1 MNATGVVYI
10 PGVCCEG
17 YQCPHAHFWGVLYS
31 ACVGIQTLPVL
42 FGRLPRAE
50 MVEWANEDTPLFYA
64 VIGITI
70 NILAFGHQSDD
81 LLNHNIYM
89 ADTQEELARK
99 VRELQKEVDRLNAQL
114 KEKRFG
120 LTWIDVPEA
129 FEQESEN
136 KIPVLE
142 EVPELAI
149 HNNDGKPTHI
159 LIEGDNYH
167 ALTCLNYT
175 HRGKIDVIYIDPPY
189 NTGNDGFTYRDA
201 RFLEQF
207 PDGTPIPSNHPLRH
221 SAWLSFM
228 EKRLKFSKELLSDTG
243 VIFISIDDNEQARLK
258 LLCDNIFDENNFI
271 AKFDWRKKTGAND
284 AKDIAIITESILLY
298 AKNKKRTIEKEIW
311 NHDSASRKNERYKY
325 EDEYVE
331 TRGKFYYDTLDRG
344 GLQYSDSMNYG
355 IKTPDGGVIYPNG
368 RSAFYNDGWI
378 WKWSKEK
385 VKWGLE
391 NGYLKFFKSKKSKGS
406 SYTIKYKVYELVDND
421 GKTRKKT
428 GRAFSNLILEPINQ
442 HGNTEI
448 KQMFDGVAVFSNPKP
463 IGLIRYILNTIHNK
477 DITILDFFAGS
488 GTTLH
493 ASIIMNSVDGGTRQC
508 ILCQQNESNICER
521 ITYLRNKKVINGYK
535 NSNGYEVD
543 GFGNSLKYYKTSFVG
558 KNQPKAATD
567 DDKLTLAKKA
577 GCLLS
582 LAENTLYEQET
593 TDFYQIYSDE
603 KGHWTCIYFQEDYSH
618 FEEFRK
624 KVVELEGDEK
634 SVYVFC
640 WTDGSEFAMEFEY
653 ERNVT
658 VKSIPQP
665 ILDIYKSLNA

>member
-1 MNATGVVYI
+1 
-10 PGVCCEG
+10 
-17 YQCPHAHFWGVLYS
+17 
-31 ACVGIQTLPVL
+31 
-42 FGRLPRAE
+42 
-50 MVEWANEDTPLFYA
+50 
-64 VIGITI
+64 
-70 NILAFGHQSDD
+70 
-81 LLNHNIYM
+81 M

-142 EVPELAI
+142 EIPELAI
-149 HNNDGKPTHI
+149 HNEDGKPTHI

-175 HRGKIDVIYIDPPY
+175 HGGKIDAMYFDPPY
-189 NTGNDGFTYRDA
+189 NTGGDGFTYKDK
-201 RFLEQF
+201 RFLEEY
-207 PDGTPIPSNHPLRH
+207 PDGVLIPKNNPVRH
-221 SAWLSFM
+221 SSWLSFM
-228 EKRLKFSKELLSDTG
+228 KKRLVLARELLKDSG
-243 VIFISIDDNEQARLK
+243 VIFISIDENEVTYLTE
-258 LLCDNIFDENNFI
+258 LCNIVFGSNNHI
-271 AKFDWRKKTGAND
+271 ATLVWQKRKGGGN
-284 AKDIAIITESILLY
+284 
-298 AKNKKRTIEKEIW
+298 
-311 NHDSASRKNERYKY
+311 DSAYIAVDHEYVIVYMKKKPEKDKWRVGYEGDYLKRYNL
-325 EDEYVE
+325 EDEIGRY
-331 TRGKFYYDTLDRG
+331 YYDTLSRP
-344 GLQYSDSMNYG
+344 GLNNPIIYDVEC
-355 IKTPDGGVIYPNG
+355 PDGSIIK
-368 RSAFYNDGWI
+368 DGTWQI
-378 WKWSKEK
+378 SEAEFHNAK
-385 VKWGLE
+385 L
-391 NGYLKFFKSKKSKGS
+391 
-406 SYTIKYKVYELVDND
+406 
-421 GKTRKKT
+421 T
-428 GRAFSNLILEPINQ
+428 G
-442 HGNTEI
+442 EI
-448 KQMFDGVAVFSNPKP
+448 KFVENNEGGYTVLHKVRMPEGRVFRSIIHNVTNKDAADEMEMIFGNKKAFTNPKP
-463 IGLIRYILNTIHNK
+463 MRLIDQLLDLPDLK
-477 DITILDFFAGS
+477 DGAVVLDIFAGS

-493 ASIIMNSVDGGTRQC
+493 SVLTNNLKTNKQRQC
-508 ILCQQNESNICER
+508 ILVQIPEKTWKEDNGSKVAKKGCEFAFSKGFDNIAEM
-521 ITYLRNKKVINGYK
+521 TYHRCKAIINGYTSPVSNKETFMNEQISLK
-535 NSNGYEVD
+535 NLVHGERFIDEAKAIKEKNLTTHSDCKIEFKDSCLIVTGKINANQEVE
-543 GFGNSLKYYKTSFVG
+543 GLGGSLKYYRTSFVG
-558 KNQPKAATD
+558 KNQPKSATD

-582 LAENTLYEQET
+582 LAENTLYEKET

>member
-1 MNATGVVYI
+1 
-10 PGVCCEG
+10 
-17 YQCPHAHFWGVLYS
+17 
-31 ACVGIQTLPVL
+31 
-42 FGRLPRAE
+42 
-50 MVEWANEDTPLFYA
+50 
-64 VIGITI
+64 
-70 NILAFGHQSDD
+70 
-81 LLNHNIYM
+81 M

-189 NTGNDGFTYRDA
+189 NTGNDGFTYRDK
-201 RFLEQF
+201 RFSVEY
-207 PDGTPIPSNHPLRH
+207 PDGTQIPRNHPLRH

-228 EKRLKFSKELLSDTG
+228 EKRLRLAFDLLSDNG
-243 VIFISIDDNEQARLK
+243 VIFISIDDIEQARLK
-258 LLCDNIFDENNFI
+258 LLCDQIIGEDHFVSDISWQRSYSPRNDSKGISAEKEHVLVYSKNLTWMPKPLPRTAEMDSKYKNPDNDHTPWTSSDAFAPSAVSHQGMVYAIQHPFTGKLIYPYKGACWPLLQDTMLKEMNKWVPYKYEYLNDDQERADVCGVSIDEV
-271 AKFDWRKKTGAND
+271 RKG
-284 AKDIAIITESILLY
+284 IPAIILAIPLEEAKIRAKELYAKGPWPKFYFTNKGKGGIRRKTYITKVGGKIVTNLWPYSDVGHTDEAKKEIVRLFNGKKVFDTPKPLRLIKRIIQIASSQDSILL
-298 AKNKKRTIEKEIW
+298 
-311 NHDSASRKNERYKY
+311 
-325 EDEYVE
+325 
-331 TRGKFYYDTLDRG
+331 
-344 GLQYSDSMNYG
+344 
-355 IKTPDGGVIYPNG
+355 
-368 RSAFYNDGWI
+368 
-378 WKWSKEK
+378 
-385 VKWGLE
+385 
-391 NGYLKFFKSKKSKGS
+391 
-406 SYTIKYKVYELVDND
+406 
-421 GKTRKKT
+421 
-428 GRAFSNLILEPINQ
+428 
-442 HGNTEI
+442 
-448 KQMFDGVAVFSNPKP
+448 
-463 IGLIRYILNTIHNK
+463 
-477 DITILDFFAGS
+477 DFFSGS

-493 ASIIMNSVDGGTRQC
+493 ATMLLNEEDDGMRQC
-508 ILCQQNESNICER
+508 ILCQINEANICKDVTYER
-521 ITYLRNKKVINGYK
+521 NRRVMEGYIDARGNKNPGL
-535 NSNGYEVD
+535 
-543 GFGNSLKYYKTSFVG
+543 GNSLKYYCTSFVG

-624 KVVELEGDEK
+624 KVVDIEGKEK

>member
-1 MNATGVVYI
+1 
-10 PGVCCEG
+10 
-17 YQCPHAHFWGVLYS
+17 
-31 ACVGIQTLPVL
+31 
-42 FGRLPRAE
+42 
-50 MVEWANEDTPLFYA
+50 
-64 VIGITI
+64 
-70 NILAFGHQSDD
+70 
-81 LLNHNIYM
+81 
-89 ADTQEELARK
+89 
-99 VRELQKEVDRLNAQL
+99 
-114 KEKRFG
+114 
-120 LTWIDVPEA
+120 
-129 FEQESEN
+129 
-136 KIPVLE
+136 
-142 EVPELAI
+142 
-149 HNNDGKPTHI
+149 
-159 LIEGDNYH
+159 
-167 ALTCLNYT
+167 
-175 HRGKIDVIYIDPPY
+175 
-189 NTGNDGFTYRDA
+189 
-201 RFLEQF
+201 
-207 PDGTPIPSNHPLRH
+207 
-221 SAWLSFM
+221 
-228 EKRLKFSKELLSDTG
+228 
-243 VIFISIDDNEQARLK
+243 
-258 LLCDNIFDENNFI
+258 
-271 AKFDWRKKTGAND
+271 
-284 AKDIAIITESILLY
+284 
-298 AKNKKRTIEKEIW
+298 
-311 NHDSASRKNERYKY
+311 
-325 EDEYVE
+325 
-331 TRGKFYYDTLDRG
+331 
-344 GLQYSDSMNYG
+344 MNYG

-577 GCLLS
+577 GPVS
-582 LAENTLYEQET
+582 SA
-593 TDFYQIYSDE
+593 
-603 KGHWTCIYFQEDYSH
+603 K
-618 FEEFRK
+618 
-624 KVVELEGDEK
+624 
-634 SVYVFC
+634 
-640 WTDGSEFAMEFEY
+640 
-653 ERNVT
+653 T
-658 VKSIPQP
+658 V
-665 ILDIYKSLNA
+665 